1 LFVGIRLIS
10 IIYMRSRSLKLFF
23 LFLGFC
29 ATVASAQIQECDSA
43 DCQQQRNTGSPLQ
56 MDMGNVNL
64 QRPTSV
70 GGDIGE
76 GQQLPQQGQRVV
88 DLPSPTEAPRQE
100 NQALTCPG
108 PQCPPLPEEPK
119 TEFQKFVFTTTGEKL
134 AIYGRNLFETSPST
148 FAPVD
153 KVPVPADYVVGPGD
167 ELRVR
172 LWGQVNLNA
181 RVSVDRNGQIYLPR
195 VGAVN
200 VTGIR
205 YDELTGYLKN
215 EVGRVFKN
223 FDLNVTMGQ
232 LRSIQILVVGQ
243 ARRPGTYTV
252 SSLSTLVTALFA
264 SGGPNSHGSMRH
276 IQLKRQQ
283 KVVAEFDLY
292 DLLSS
297 GDKSKDSA
305 LLPGD
310 VIYIPAMGKQVAV
323 MGSVNLPGIYEITDN
338 TSIRD
343 QIAISGGLSTTA
355 DGTRVIVERIDNR
368 STRNVE
374 EMKLNDAGLTR
385 KLQDGDMIRIF
396 PISPK
401 IDGSIVLRGSVAV
414 PGRFP
419 WHEGMRVSDLIS
431 TKDAIVTREYW
442 MRQTLLSRSEMG
454 WANPQPAKA
463 SAGLEG
469 NQQQEQNFDPSL
481 DPGEL
486 SRKEPEYGTGSGPAY
501 DPNRQAAQP
510 GQPGA
515 PNQGNGVVAEQGRDD
530 GWSDGRITS
539 DHTRVIRNAAE
550 INWDYAVIQRM
561 NPQDLTSELHP
572 FHLAR
577 AIEDPASEDNLELK
591 AGDVITI
598 FSQADLAVPAE
609 KRTRFVWV
617 EGEVKSAGV
626 YRVKSG
632 ETLRDLVNR
641 AGGLTSSAYLFGAEF
656 RRLSTRSRQQ
666 FELNKFIENME
677 NDLRSKTR
685 LLSASLNPEDRV
697 AGQQEVQAQQQSIAR
712 LRQVQPTGRI
722 VLELK
727 PTDSAVTD
735 LPAVAMEDGDRLIIP
750 ARPATVGVVG
760 AVYNQNSFLF
770 ENNSSVGKYLRY
782 AGGGTRD
789 ADKGRAFIVRANGS
803 VLSKQMYSS
812 MWSGGFDGLRL
823 YPGDAIV
830 MPEKLK
836 SSNVLKGLRDWTQ
849 VFAQLALGAAV
860 FKTLSP

>member
-1 LFVGIRLIS
+1 
-10 IIYMRSRSLKLFF
+10 MRSRSLNLVF
-23 LFLGFC
+23 LFLLFC
-29 ATVASAQIQECDSA
+29 ANAALAQVQECDSP
-43 DCQQQRNTGSPLQ
+43 DCLERDVRPPSQTDTG
-56 MDMGNVNL
+56 NINL
-64 QRPTSV
+64 QRPTAAQP
-70 GGDIGE
+70 GLAE
-76 GQQLPQQGQRVV
+76 GQQQIPQQGMEF
-88 DLPSPTEAPRQE
+88 PASTERQKPE
-100 NQALTCPG
+100 NQAATCPG
-108 PQCPPLPEEPK
+108 PRCPRLPEEPK

-134 AIYGRNLFETSPST
+134 AVYGRNLFDTAPST
-148 FAPVD
+148 FAPLD

-167 ELRVR
+167 ELLVRV
-172 LWGQVNLNA
+172 WGQVSFNA

-195 VGAVN
+195 VGTVN

-205 YDELTGYLKN
+205 YDQLTGYLKN
-215 EVGRVFKN
+215 AVGRVFKN

-264 SGGPNSHGSMRH
+264 SGGPNAHGSMRD

-283 KVVAEFDLY
+283 KVVGEFDLY
-292 DLLSS
+292 DLLGN
-297 GDKSKDSA
+297 GDKSKDMA

-310 VIYIPAMGKQVAV
+310 VIYIPPVGDQVAV
-323 MGSVNLPGIYEITDN
+323 MGSVNLPGIYEIIGD

-343 QIAISGGLSTTA
+343 QIGISGGLSTTA

-368 STRNVE
+368 TTRNVE
-374 EMKLNDAGLTR
+374 EMKLNDDGMAK

-401 IDGSIVLRGSVAV
+401 VDGSVVLRGSVAV

-419 WHEGMRVSDLIS
+419 WHQGMKVSDLIP

-442 MRQTLLSRSEMG
+442 MRQTLLSRSDMG
-454 WANPQPAKA
+454 WENPEPPKTATSLQTQ
-463 SAGLEG
+463 
-469 NQQQEQNFDPSL
+469 QQQEQAFDPSL

-486 SRKEPEYGTGSGPAY
+486 SSKEPEYGTGSGPAY
-501 DPNRQAAQP
+501 DPNRQSAQP
-510 GQPGA
+510 GQPGQ
-515 PNQGNGVVAEQGRDD
+515 PNQVNQNEGNVMDAALAEQARERRAKDY
-530 GWSDGRITS
+530 GWSDGRITN
-539 DHTRVIRNAAE
+539 DRTRVIRNPAE

-572 FHLAR
+572 FHLAK
-577 AIEDPASEDNLELK
+577 AIEDHASEDNIELR

-598 FSQADLAVPAE
+598 FSQADLAVAAE
-609 KRTRFVWV
+609 KRTKFVWV

-641 AGGLTSSAYLFGAEF
+641 AGGLTPSAYLFGAEF
-656 RRLSTRSRQQ
+656 RRISTKNRQQ
-666 FELNKFIENME
+666 VELNKFVDNME
-677 NDLRSKTR
+677 TDLRNKTR
-685 LLSASLNPEDRV
+685 LLSASLTPEDRI
-697 AGQQEVQAQQQSIAR
+697 AGQQEVQAQQQSINR

-727 PTDSAVTD
+727 PTDDSPSD
-735 LPAVAMEDGDRLIIP
+735 LPAVALEDGDRLIIP
-750 ARPATVGVVG
+750 AKPATVGVVG

-770 ENNSSVGKYLRY
+770 EDNSSVGKFLRY

-803 VLSKQMYSS
+803 VVSKQMYSS
-812 MWSGGFDGLRL
+812 VWSGGFDGLKL
-823 YPGDAIV
+823 FPGDAIV
-830 MPEKLK
+830 MPEKVRA
-836 SSNVLKGLRDWTQ
+836 SNVLKGLRDWTQ
-849 VFAQLALGAAV
+849 VFAQLALGAAAL
-860 FKTLSP
+860 KTLSP